1 MYKTREAQSET
12 KKWEDYEI
20 KLENGIFEKINVF
33 VPTDKYININLFI
46 VILQTRKIFV

>member
-20 KLENGIFEKINVF
+20 KLENGIFAKINDF
-33 VPTDKYININLFI
+33 VPTDKYIIIYLFL
-46 VILQTRKIFV
+46 VMLQIRKISV